1 MNINNVYIASIWML
15 VDSRL
20 IGDFITGSF
29 KMSIRY
35 VKTTAVYQ
43 KDGNWYDLKT
53 KKKYYDNVYGLEPI
67 GTQFIDFKR
76 GLIPLNDKVEYK
88 RENMTRRKIL
98 KKYDEVK
105 TRGYINGSK

>member
-20 IGDFITGSF
+20 IGDFMTGNF
-29 KMSIRY
+29 KMNIRY

-53 KKKYYDNVYGLEPI
+53 KKKYDDNVYGLEPI
-67 GTQFIDFKR
+67 GTQFINFKC
-76 GLIPLNDKVEYK
+76 GLIPLSDKTEYK
-88 RENMTRRKIL
+88 RTSMTRRKIL
-98 KKYDEVK
+98 KKYEKLKYEDISGCK
-105 TRGYINGSK
+105 